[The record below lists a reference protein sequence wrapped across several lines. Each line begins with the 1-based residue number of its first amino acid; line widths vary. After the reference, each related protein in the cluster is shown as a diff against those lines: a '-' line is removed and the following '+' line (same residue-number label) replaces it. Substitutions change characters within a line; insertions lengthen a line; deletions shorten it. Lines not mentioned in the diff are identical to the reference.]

1 MGSKLYIV
9 LLWRNYF
16 LIAFKF
22 KVKSKWCS
30 ENKLWIELGSD
41 LKVSAVISVGK
52 PRLYRT
58 HLTPNRLK
66 SLVIFF
72 GQCVWV
78 RWEAT
83 EMWMDIL
90 LLCCAYWIYSTYTH
104 IQITNQSELLHKA
117 LHWILIT
124 DIILRFSSEC
134 TRSHQICSCRFLHAQ
149 QTTTQPGTQL
159 EMQTLELRVGCF
171 ERNYVYFPSRMR

>member
-9 LLWRNYF
+9 LLWRNIS

-124 DIILRFSSEC
+124 DIITIPKTIGTGNKICEYFHWSLYIFYTQASEKANL
-134 TRSHQICSCRFLHAQ
+134 TNHSL
-149 QTTTQPGTQL
+149 
-159 EMQTLELRVGCF
+159 
-171 ERNYVYFPSRMR
+171 